1 VTTPALARP
10 ETVAVALEADAPW
23 FAGHFPGAP
32 ILPGVA
38 HLVLVERA
46 LSGLLGTPMR
56 IAAVP
61 SLRLRVPLGPGDG
74 LTLRLSPAGENAVRF
89 EIRRA
94 AELASQGTIL
104 GAPAP
109 AALPPDARLDAARPN
124 EERSIAGPDSRRADP
139 AALLP
144 HAPPARLVEEILE
157 HRADALAVRARIPPG
172 GPFAEGPVASGVV
185 ALELAAQAAA
195 ALEALE
201 RAGRGEP
208 GGPRRGFLVGAREA
222 RWVPTLLPVDSPLEV
237 RVALEARALP
247 LSHYRFEVAG
257 HATGIVATF
266 LSAETR

>member
-1 VTTPALARP
+1 VLTRP
-10 ETVAVALEADAPW
+10 ETVAVELEAEAPW

-38 HLVLVERA
+38 HLALVERA
-46 LSGLLGTPMR
+46 LSGLLGAPLR

-61 SLRLRVPLGPGDG
+61 SLRWRIPLGPGDE
-74 LTLRLSPAGENAVRF
+74 LTLRLSPAGEKAVRF

-94 AELASQGTIL
+94 AELASQGTVV
-104 GAPAP
+104 GAPDPLASP
-109 AALPPDARLDAARPN
+109 PEVRIALPRPN
-124 EERSIAGPDSRRADP
+124 GDGVIAGPDLREADP

-144 HAPPARLVEEILE
+144 HAPPARLVEGILE
-157 HRADALAVRARIPPG
+157 RRADALAVRARIPPG
-172 GPFAEGPVASGVV
+172 SPFAEGPVASGLV

-208 GGPRRGFLVGAREA
+208 GGPRRGYLVGARDA
-222 RWVPTLLPVDSPLEV
+222 RWAPPLLPVDSPLVV

-247 LSHYRFEVAG
+247 LSHYRFEVSG
-257 HATGIVATF
+257 YATGIVATF
-266 LSAETR
+266 LPTENR